1 MIRPVRLSVV
11 LLGALVVA
19 RVAFDDVRLFG
30 AVADPLLLVAVS
42 AGAVAGAD
50 RGARIGFVTGVVAD
64 LFLQTPLGLSALSHT
79 MAAYVT
85 GGVAEMNLRAAWWI
99 TVGTAMAGSAF
110 GVMVFALAGGV
121 IGITHLVTDQLA
133 MTVLSVAILNGIL
146 ALPAATAVGWACTPR
161 PGVRAGVGGAW

>member
-19 RVAFDDVRLFG
+19 RVAFDDVRLFD
-30 AVADPLLLVAVS
+30 AVADPLLLVAVT

-85 GGVAEMNLRAAWWI
+85 GAISEMNLRGAWWI

-110 GVMVFALAGGV
+110 GVAVFALVGGV
-121 IGITHLVTDQLA
+121 IGITHMVTGQLA
-133 MTVLSVAILNGIL
+133 MTALSVAILNGVL
-146 ALPAATAVGWACTPR
+146 ALPAATAVGWACTPP
-161 PGVRAGVGGAW
+161 PGIRAGVGRAL

>member
-19 RVAFDDVRLFG
+19 RVVFDDVRLLG

-79 MAAYVT
+79 MAAFVT

-110 GVMVFALAGGV
+110 GVTVFALAGGV
-121 IGITHLVTDQLA
+121 IGITHMVTGQLA
-133 MTVLSVAILNGIL
+133 VTALSVAILNGVL
-146 ALPAATAVGWACTPR
+146 ALPATTAVRWACTPP
-161 PGVRAGVGGAW
+161 PGIRAGVGGAW